1 MRAHAS
7 SLICLFAGAT
17 LGLGVAGSAAA
28 DDHPAAFD
36 QLVLQ
41 SQQEKFGLVF
51 YLQGQQIPGVVTR
64 VVSDGVVEVRNQQH
78 DLILIRLERVDAI
91 AGR

>member
-1 MRAHAS
+1 MPRHAS
-7 SLICLFAGAT
+7 GMLCLLVGAT
-17 LGLGVAGSAAA
+17 LGLGVTGTALA

-36 QLVLQ
+36 QMVLQ

-51 YLQGQQIPGVVTR
+51 FIKGQQIPGVVTR
-64 VVSDGVVEVRNQQH
+64 VVSNGLVEVRNQQH
-78 DLILIRLERVDAI
+78 DRILIRLERVDAI